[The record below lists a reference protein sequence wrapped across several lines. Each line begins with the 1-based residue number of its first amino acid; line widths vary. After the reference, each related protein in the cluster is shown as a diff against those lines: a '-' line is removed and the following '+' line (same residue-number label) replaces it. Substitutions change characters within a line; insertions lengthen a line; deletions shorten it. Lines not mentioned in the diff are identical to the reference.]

1 MESEHYCEMYLNECK
16 LYEDAYSLTM
26 ERLSRS
32 VPLASTIEEYNRQ
45 FNEHKIHNEQINE
58 KRRRLNLLYDKL
70 DRVTRTRYEKQF
82 RDLEKRSNDLQD
94 KMIEQTI
101 RSEYFLRIWNEYQI
115 RLNDIYCHLDD
126 IEKQLPFD
134 KQLFYFQQIQSTF
147 VFYKVKNKI
156 LVFIYTYILQTSLFA
171 LIFLGFKATFNFHRT
186 RIITIKR

>member
-1 MESEHYCEMYLNECK
+1 MESKHYCEMYLNECK

-32 VPLASTIEEYNRQ
+32 VPLASTIEEYSRQ
-45 FNEHKIHNEQINE
+45 FNEHKIYNEQINE

-82 RDLEKRSNDLQD
+82 HDLEKRSNDLQD

-147 VFYKVKNKI
+147 VLYKVKNKI
-156 LVFIYTYILQTSLFA
+156 LFLFI
-171 LIFLGFKATFNFHRT
+171 
-186 RIITIKR
+186 RISYKLLYLL